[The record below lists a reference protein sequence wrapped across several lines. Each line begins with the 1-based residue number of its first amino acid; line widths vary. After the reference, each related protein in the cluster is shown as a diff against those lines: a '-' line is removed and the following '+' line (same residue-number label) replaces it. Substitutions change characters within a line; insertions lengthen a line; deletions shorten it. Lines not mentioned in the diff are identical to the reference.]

1 MNENNNHTAK
11 DALDVAQRVG
21 ELVGVVAMLLLLA
34 FFIYH
39 QTTDTGFFTSKFGTF
54 EQFLLYGPLLLSFP
68 APIIRAL
75 TGHRNPA
82 RPIEAF
88 NSLFLA
94 LAAVW
99 YLKGF
104 PFNFE
109 HLADPLPDSIKFVLS
124 WVNNDIG
131 KIPLVLQA
139 IFGPIIAVVLGL
151 QYVVFR
157 LKAATQLPQT

>member
-1 MNENNNHTAK
+1 MKQNNNHRAK

-21 ELVGVVAMLLLLA
+21 ELVGVVAMLLLLT

-39 QTTDTGFFTSKFGTF
+39 QTADTGFFTSKFGTF

-82 RPIEAF
+82 RPFEAF
-88 NSLFLA
+88 DSLFLA
-94 LAAVW
+94 MAAVW
-99 YLKGF
+99 FLREF

-109 HLADPLPDSIKFVLS
+109 HLADPLPDSLEFLLS

-139 IFGPIIAVVLGL
+139 IIGPIIAVVLGL

-157 LKAATQLPQT
+157 LKAAVHLPQT